1 MSQETTND
9 LVRQT
14 LNAHN
19 ILISR
24 IDDKL
29 NMLNNGNT
37 TNIKNTTGFF
47 KLDPRAI
54 IPTKGTPLS
63 AGWDLYALE
72 DAEITLSTLVRTGV
86 GVKLP
91 QGCYGRIAPRSGLSV
106 KGLCINAGVVDID
119 YASELKVVCFSVNTK
134 CYQQNGVVP
143 INPVFIKAGDRI
155 AQLVLEKISY
165 VDMPEISLDNNVD
178 TQHTQHAGFG
188 STGV

>member
-29 NMLNNGNT
+29 NMLNNT
-37 TNIKNTTGFF
+37 APITAGFF

-143 INPVFIKAGDRI
+143 VNPVFIKAGDRI

-165 VDMPEISLDNNVD
+165 VDMPEISLDNVVD
-178 TQHTQHAGFG
+178 TQHTGFG